1 MGRPTT
7 ASRCCKEIRIP
18 TEKQATTTCNKT
30 EGHAGPC
37 QGTVKGPPRR

>member
-7 ASRCCKEIRIP
+7 ASRCSKEIRIP
-18 TEKQATTTCNKT
+18 AEKPVVTCNKT